1 MNKSFLWV
9 MCLAPVLL
17 SACGGG
23 GGGSN
28 TPAATAAVPAAAS
41 SDSGAATTY
50 VAALVAVPATS
61 TDALE
66 PVTVPDTL
74 ASSDTA
80 EPAAVT
86 E

>member
-9 MCLAPVLL
+9 MSLAPVLL

-23 GGGSN
+23 SGSN
-28 TPAATAAVPAAAS
+28 TPAVTAAVPAAAS

-50 VAALVAVPATS
+50 VAALAAVPATS